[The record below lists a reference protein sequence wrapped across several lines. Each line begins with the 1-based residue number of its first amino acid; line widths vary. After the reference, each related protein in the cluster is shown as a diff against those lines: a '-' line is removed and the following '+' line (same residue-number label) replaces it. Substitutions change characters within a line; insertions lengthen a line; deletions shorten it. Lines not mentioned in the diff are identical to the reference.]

1 MFNIRN
7 TQPSVNM
14 QAIAGTAAPEAAPEE
29 LVWEK
34 IHFFFPQENYEE
46 AQRCLAELCRGGYPA
61 IVGYEGKHAVIPI
74 YHPL

>member
-7 TQPSVNM
+7 TQLSVNM

-34 IHFFFPQENYEE
+34 IHFFFP
-46 AQRCLAELCRGGYPA
+46 A
-61 IVGYEGKHAVIPI
+61 GKLRRSATVSC
-74 YHPL
+74 

>member
-34 IHFFFPQENYEE
+34 IHFFSRRKITKKRNGVLLNFAIRPRE
-46 AQRCLAELCRGGYPA
+46 RCRIISAAALN
-61 IVGYEGKHAVIPI
+61 I
-74 YHPL
+74 

>member
-34 IHFFFPQENYEE
+34 IQVFSRRKITKKHNGVSLNFAIRAGE
-46 AQRCLAELCRGGYPA
+46 RCRIISAAGLS
-61 IVGYEGKHAVIPI
+61 I
-74 YHPL
+74 